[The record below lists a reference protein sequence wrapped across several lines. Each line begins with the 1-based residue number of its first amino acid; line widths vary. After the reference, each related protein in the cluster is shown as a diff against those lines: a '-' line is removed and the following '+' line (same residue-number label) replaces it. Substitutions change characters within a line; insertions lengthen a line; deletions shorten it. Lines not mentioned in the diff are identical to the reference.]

1 MSYLKMVKKS
11 ESMTSA
17 LSEIFIIHK
26 FYKELKINFMTKQL
40 FFVSFLS
47 MTLMTTH
54 GLFARPLNLMDE
66 KVTTICSSIDSAE
79 ILKSSIHFHVAEVK
93 KSKISTNE
101 KIALEKEYEEL
112 RGQINAE
119 LWKMSKEVSIF
130 EPNSQVYERYK
141 SELNLLFVKAYGY
154 MDKVN
159 VTLKRKPVGVG
170 SVDNKDLILWLIEL
184 ANRIK
189 GVAFYNKLK
198 LKSWKDIK

>member
-1 MSYLKMVKKS
+1 
-11 ESMTSA
+11 
-17 LSEIFIIHK
+17 
-26 FYKELKINFMTKQL
+26 MTKQL

-54 GLFARPLNLMDE
+54 GLFARHLTLMDE
-66 KVTTICSSIDSAE
+66 KVTTVCASIDSAE
-79 ILKSSIHFHVAEVK
+79 ILKNSIHFHVAEVK

-101 KIALEKEYEEL
+101 KIALEKGYEEL
-112 RGQINAE
+112 RVQINAE
-119 LWKMSKEVSIF
+119 LWKMSKEASIF

-159 VTLKRKPVGVG
+159 ATLKRKPVGVG
-170 SVDNKDLILWLIEL
+170 SVDNKDLIPWLIEL

-189 GVAFYNKLK
+189 GYAFYNKLK

>member
-1 MSYLKMVKKS
+1 
-11 ESMTSA
+11 
-17 LSEIFIIHK
+17 
-26 FYKELKINFMTKQL
+26 MTKQL
-40 FFVSFLS
+40 FFVSFLC

-54 GLFARPLNLMDE
+54 GLFARHLNLMDE
-66 KVTTICSSIDSAE
+66 KVTTICASIDSAE

-112 RGQINAE
+112 RVQINAVLLE
-119 LWKMSKEVSIF
+119 MSKEVSIF
-130 EPNSQVYERYK
+130 ERGTRVYERYK
-141 SELNLLFVKAYGY
+141 SELNPLFVKAYNY

-159 VTLKRKPVGVG
+159 ATLKRKPVGVG
-170 SVDNKDLILWLIEL
+170 SMDQKDFIIFLIEL

-189 GVAFYNKLK
+189 GYAFYNKLR